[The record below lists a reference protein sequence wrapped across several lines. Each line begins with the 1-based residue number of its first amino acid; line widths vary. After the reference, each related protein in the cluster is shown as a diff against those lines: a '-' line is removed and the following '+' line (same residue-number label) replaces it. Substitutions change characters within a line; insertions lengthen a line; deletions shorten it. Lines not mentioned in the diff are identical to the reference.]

1 MRDMMQGTAP
11 VDLERLLTGSSSAP
25 SFLAGRQ
32 DRSGF
37 TLIEL
42 LVVIAIIAIL
52 AGMLLPALA
61 KAKSTANRAVCSSN
75 LKQLELGTMMYVDD
89 NNGRFPIC
97 ADDPALRWTTPL
109 LAYYK
114 NTNLLVCAADLHR
127 CPPPIVNTGGNN
139 PADNA
144 RRTYIMNGW
153 DDVFKM
159 ETLTQPRTP
168 YSIKESMLLRP
179 VVVILFA
186 EKKHSQGDFMMDIYG
201 RDNSSG
207 DDLINKIQY
216 AAHSTFKT
224 PTTAGGSNYGFADGS
239 VRFLKFGL
247 SVWPEDMWAQ
257 TDADRRATAVPINR
271 LTLGN

>member
-1 MRDMMQGTAP
+1 MQDTMRSTAP
-11 VDLERLLTGSSSAP
+11 LDTKRIVNNCSSRP
-25 SFLAGRQ
+25 SSCVARGGGA
-32 DRSGF
+32 GF

-52 AGMLLPALA
+52 AAMLLPALA
-61 KAKSTANRAVCSSN
+61 KAKSSAYRASCSNN
-75 LKQLELGTMMYVDD
+75 LKQLGLSSMMYVDD
-89 NNGRFPIC
+89 NNGRFPTC
-97 ADDPALRWTTPL
+97 ADDPALRWTTL
-109 LAYYK
+109 VLVYYK
-114 NTNLLVCAADLHR
+114 NTNSLVCASDFHR
-127 CPPPIVNTGGNN
+127 SPPPIVTTGGNN
-139 PADNA
+139 AADNA
-144 RRTYIMNGW
+144 LRSYLMNGW
-153 DDVFKM
+153 DDVFKK
-159 ETLTQPRTP
+159 ETLSNPRTP
-168 YSIKESMLLRP
+168 YSMRESQLVRP

-216 AAHSTFKT
+216 ACHSTFQT
-224 PTTAGGSNYGFADGS
+224 PTASGGSNYGFADGS

-247 SVWPEDMWAQ
+247 SVWPEDMWAV